1 MKFTITAGVLAL
13 ALAATAL
20 VTTSP
25 TVSATPDKTTAK
37 QAHPLYDDGGTLD
50 WRTKWAESAALAKE
64 RRSLVFV
71 EWGRET

>member
-1 MKFTITAGVLAL
+1 MKTTVAALVLTAVAAL
-13 ALAATAL
+13 ALPGVAH
-20 VTTSP
+20 S
-25 TVSATPDKTTAK
+25 TPDKTAEK

-71 EWGRET
+71 EWGRES